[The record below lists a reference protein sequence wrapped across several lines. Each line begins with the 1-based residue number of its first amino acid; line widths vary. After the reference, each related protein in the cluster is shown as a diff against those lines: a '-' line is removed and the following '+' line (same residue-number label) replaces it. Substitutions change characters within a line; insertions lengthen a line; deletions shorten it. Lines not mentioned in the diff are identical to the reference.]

1 MSRTVEP
8 PGVPMPRQ
16 LSRRTALAG
25 LGAVLLAGCTDR
37 PVFPAVP
44 DLPDG
49 TETPNPEPVPSVTV
63 TAATGEVEVPG
74 APVRVVVLDT
84 AELDSAFTLG
94 IPPVGAARAPADRE
108 LPDYWPASWLERIGI
123 VGDIGSPDGA
133 RIAALTPELILSN
146 QTRDGAHYDTLRAI
160 APTVLSRTTGFP
172 WKENFQLHAQALS
185 RQAQAAAVIAEYGRH
200 VGRATRAIGDA
211 GSGGKRISLV
221 RFVEGSPTVRLYGKQ
236 NFPGTLLADLQLGR
250 PDPQNV
256 DQFAVEVPP
265 DRIAQ
270 ADGDYL
276 FYSTYGDPA
285 KAGTDAVLAGAG
297 WQALGAVKAHRAF
310 PVDDQLWYQGI
321 GYTGANLIL
330 AELQRLLGA

>member
-1 MSRTVEP
+1 
-8 PGVPMPRQ
+8 MPRQ

-37 PVFPAVP
+37 PTPPDVP
-44 DLPDG
+44 DLPSG
-49 TETPNPEPVPSVTV
+49 TVTPSPAPVPSVTV
-63 TAATGEVEVPG
+63 TAATGDVQVPG

-94 IPPVGAARAPADRE
+94 IPPVGAARAPADQG
-108 LPDYWPASWLERIGI
+108 LPTYWPAAWRDLITV
-123 VGDIGSPDGA
+123 VGDIGSPDTA
-133 RIAALTPELILSN
+133 RIAALAPELILGN
-146 QTRDGAHYDTLRAI
+146 QSRDGAYYDALRTL
-160 APTVLSRTTGFP
+160 APTVLTRTTGYP
-172 WKENFQLHAQALS
+172 WKDNFQLHAQALG
-185 RQAQAAAVIAEYGRH
+185 RRAQGVVTAAEYGRH
-200 VGRATRAIGDA
+200 VARTTRAIGDA
-211 GSGGKRISLV
+211 GSGGRRISVV

-236 NFPGTLLADLQLGR
+236 NFIGTLLADLQLGR

-256 DQFAVEVPP
+256 DRFAVEVPP
-265 DRIAQ
+265 TQIAQ
-270 ADGDYL
+270 ADGDFL

-310 PVDDQLWYQGI
+310 PVDDQLWFQGI

-330 AELQRLLGA
+330 AELQRYLGA